1 MSGARSVF
9 DVTNGAP
16 SVCPGLS
23 ARSSVIERTSSRCA
37 YKMECPVLHFELQL
51 TRLTH
56 IISKRIVKNVLN
68 KEDIVRSIEISYVE
82 VNNFS
87 LKLFV
92 KFI

>member
-1 MSGARSVF
+1 
-9 DVTNGAP
+9 
-16 SVCPGLS
+16 
-23 ARSSVIERTSSRCA
+23 
-37 YKMECPVLHFELQL
+37 MECPVLHFELQL